1 MGNCKKYDRKRPD
14 LDINELYKRI
24 KLESKQIQKTFK
36 NIGELLKR
44 SQELMQRLQITR
56 NNSLVNGN
64 SFFQVAEA
72 PAVPTPVP
80 TPVPS
85 PPTPQA
91 QVTAIQQTLIS
102 NILSIARDI
111 GRIRRQIR
119 ETAEALLGGLVLAT
133 RIIRQ
138 INAASIVIPPGE
150 PNLEE
155 IVLGVFVLQSQLA
168 NLTLQLEGLQED
180 LEVNIALLA
189 NTVL

>member
-72 PAVPTPVP
+72 PAVPSPA
-80 TPVPS
+80 PS